1 MQKKKHITVTVDNH
15 FDLGWRRSQDKPLVF
30 QGKNYIPYA
39 DIQRYN
45 IEDNMALCDRHPGYR
60 FNIES
65 VYVVRNY
72 LEKHPD
78 QAERLRR
85 LYREGR
91 CYTPLSGENIMD
103 INMPGGE
110 SVVMNFVRGKHWI
123 EKELGYTPRLA
134 VRNDAFGNS
143 AQLPQILNKCGI
155 RWLNGIHYSR
165 IEKEYWK
172 GLDGS
177 VLYCGNIPVVGN
189 GGGWRKYAPC
199 PVCRGFGRVGEE
211 ECTACGGR
219 GIDRSVEKKIG
230 IGFSADR
237 FGTSDNG
244 CLVINSE
251 ELIPGE
257 NIFSFIKE
265 HEETYDFRFGK
276 LEDAYAFL
284 SDRINALPE
293 DPGEYHESAELNPNN
308 TGCYVSR
315 IRTKQWVRDMENR
328 LGALETLSVMT
339 ENGKA
344 DADIMEALWR
354 SALYCMGHDQ
364 VTAEHVDIVYRDIEE
379 KVSDFRAGEKKLL
392 DFFSGK
398 GDGITVCNTLSERY
412 HGLVALPRREGAE
425 QRLVAED
432 GTVHYPA
439 EAAGD
444 NEYFLL
450 TLPPF
455 SANRFAV
462 IAGERETPDRET
474 DAPEDSGSRY
484 AGILQGNG
492 NSARPAENSHRE
504 ILENEYYR
512 LTCDGIGILSVWDKE
527 ENREICRMQKHRVGQ
542 LVYEHD
548 EGSPWATL
556 SPERSENPLC
566 CEVAG
571 VDKNDSFERIVYRCR
586 SGISDTG
593 AIEGLEACQSITLYR
608 GIKRIDF
615 AVDVRWDDY
624 NQRLK
629 AVFPVV
635 GNAGKQ
641 YFYEIPYGFIRRDS
655 YAPVYSWA
663 GSNGD
668 WPAVHWAG
676 MNVGKGSVALLN
688 RGLPCN
694 RMENGEDGEAI
705 TLSLLRCPSIPTYLH
720 EPQSYS
726 MTDWDG
732 MRDAGEHRL
741 EFALT
746 SYGTALENSSVV
758 ADGAAYNRMPA
769 VLKGNAAASDL
780 PGIDSENVRISA
792 VKAPMEGDGV
802 ILRLAEYRGRN
813 GNAALLLPPRFRE
826 AYLCTLDEKALSPLP
841 VNDGRLTLD
850 VGKFEIV
857 TVKLL

>member
-1 MQKKKHITVTVDNH
+1 
-15 FDLGWRRSQDKPLVF
+15 
-30 QGKNYIPYA
+30 
-39 DIQRYN
+39 
-45 IEDNMALCDRHPGYR
+45 
-60 FNIES
+60 
-65 VYVVRNY
+65 
-72 LEKHPD
+72 
-78 QAERLRR
+78 
-85 LYREGR
+85 
-91 CYTPLSGENIMD
+91 
-103 INMPGGE
+103 
-110 SVVMNFVRGKHWI
+110 
-123 EKELGYTPRLA
+123 
-134 VRNDAFGNS
+134 
-143 AQLPQILNKCGI
+143 
-155 RWLNGIHYSR
+155 
-165 IEKEYWK
+165 
-172 GLDGS
+172 
-177 VLYCGNIPVVGN
+177 
-189 GGGWRKYAPC
+189 
-199 PVCRGFGRVGEE
+199 
-211 ECTACGGR
+211 
-219 GIDRSVEKKIG
+219 
-230 IGFSADR
+230 
-237 FGTSDNG
+237 
-244 CLVINSE
+244 
-251 ELIPGE
+251 
-257 NIFSFIKE
+257 
-265 HEETYDFRFGK
+265 
-276 LEDAYAFL
+276 
-284 SDRINALPE
+284 
-293 DPGEYHESAELNPNN
+293 
-308 TGCYVSR
+308 
-315 IRTKQWVRDMENR
+315 
-328 LGALETLSVMT
+328 
-339 ENGKA
+339 
-344 DADIMEALWR
+344 
-354 SALYCMGHDQ
+354 
-364 VTAEHVDIVYRDIEE
+364 
-379 KVSDFRAGEKKLL
+379 
-392 DFFSGK
+392 
-398 GDGITVCNTLSERY
+398 
-412 HGLVALPRREGAE
+412 
-425 QRLVAED
+425 
-432 GTVHYPA
+432 
-439 EAAGD
+439 
-444 NEYFLL
+444 
-450 TLPPF
+450 
-455 SANRFAV
+455 
-462 IAGERETPDRET
+462 
-474 DAPEDSGSRY
+474 
-484 AGILQGNG
+484 
-492 NSARPAENSHRE
+492 
-504 ILENEYYR
+504 
-512 LTCDGIGILSVWDKE
+512 
-527 ENREICRMQKHRVGQ
+527 MQKHRVGQ

-641 YFYEIPYGFIRRDS
+641 YFYEIPYGFIRRDC